1 MSSPSKFASEWSVQA
16 EWRQKCRTDLLFLC
30 NKVIGYTDV
39 CTKVHGPL
47 IDRLQKFKGGTD
59 ELRSD
64 GSIVYKPFVDI
75 WDLDGSRRNL
85 YLDPRGHLKTTI
97 ITQAHVIQWILNY
110 PDIRILIT
118 TATGDLAEK
127 VLRAIKAP
135 FQFNDK
141 FRFLFNDFCPPE
153 GRSGDWGNMESFT
166 VLARRNTTLRE
177 PTCSTSS
184 VGKVIAGSHYEVLKC
199 SDMVDKENV
208 KTPGGIRDVIDHFRY
223 MDPLLERHESSTGPK
238 RGWTDV
244 EGTRYD
250 FGDLYGTI
258 IDNNTSDLPDSD
270 RWQIHQRSAE
280 LNVTEKVTLWPNRFS
295 WSELKAMERTMGPQ
309 LYSAQMLNSPVPASG
324 GLATLEDLKNQFI
337 PRREITAMLPSLNLH
352 VTVDMAA
359 MDAKREGGDYIVL
372 TCAGFDRQGRMIV
385 IDVRR
390 GHFNETE
397 TIDQFYLLARLYPKI
412 LDFKIE
418 KEAYWRTLA
427 PFLKREQFKRGWL
440 PPMVDIK
447 RDNATSK
454 EQRIRGLQPWFAAN
468 LIYFAADLPCM
479 TDLFQEI
486 TRFPSRGVHDDILD
500 TLADQLQNWK
510 GGVNPDVVPA
520 PWEPKVGQTKP
531 EWEQDNPFAGFDP
544 ITREATFIRDRV
556 ESPGQNYDLNGI

>member
-1 MSSPSKFASEWSVQA
+1 MAVPAKFSEEWAIQA
-16 EWRQKCRTDLLFLC
+16 EWRQRCRTDLHFLC
-30 NKVIGYTDV
+30 TRVLGYTDV
-39 CTKVHGPL
+39 SLDIHGP
-47 IDRLQKFKGGTD
+47 IIERLQKFSGGTD
-59 ELRSD
+59 DYHED
-64 GSIVYKPFVDI
+64 GSITYKPAVDI

-85 YLDPRGHLKTTI
+85 YLDPRGHLKTTF
-97 ITQAHVIQWILNY
+97 ITQAHTIQWILNY

-127 VLRAIKAP
+127 ILRAIKAP

-153 GRSGDWGNMESFT
+153 GRAGDWGNMESFT
-166 VLARRNTTLRE
+166 VLARHNHTLRE

-208 KTPGGIRDVIDHFRY
+208 KTAGGIRDVIDHFRY
-223 MDPLLERHESSTGPK
+223 MDPLLERHESRSGPR

-258 IDNNTSDLPDSD
+258 IDGNTSELPENE

-280 LNVTEKVTLWPNRFS
+280 VDAVAKITLWPARFS
-295 WSELKAMERTMGPQ
+295 WAELKAMERTMGPQ
-309 LYSAQMLNSPVPASG
+309 LYSAQMLNQPVPASG
-324 GLATLEDLKNQFI
+324 GLATLDDLKDQFI
-337 PRREITAMLPSLNLH
+337 PRQRIIEMLPSLNLH
-352 VTVDMAA
+352 CTVDLAA
-359 MDAKREGGDYIVL
+359 MDDKKEGGDYIVL
-372 TCAGFDRQGRMIV
+372 TVAGFDRQGRMIV
-385 IDVRR
+385 ADVRR

-397 TIDQFYLLARLYPKI
+397 TINQFYLLHRLYPGL
-412 LDFKIE
+412 LDFKVE
-418 KEAYWRTLA
+418 KEAYARTLM

-440 PPMVDIK
+440 PPVLLIP
-447 RDNATSK
+447 RDNSKSK
-454 EQRIRGLQPWFAAN
+454 EQRIRGLQPWFAAK
-468 LIYFAADLPCM
+468 LVYFSADLTCM

-500 TLADQLQNWK
+500 TLADQLQNHD
-510 GGVNPDVVPA
+510 GGVNADVVPA
-520 PWEPKVGQTKP
+520 PWSPTAGQVRP
-531 EWEQDNPFAGFDP
+531 AWELDDPFQGFDP
-544 ITREATFIRDRV
+544 ISREGRWLHDNIGSANN
-556 ESPGQNYDLNGI
+556 SYDLNGI